1 MALSLLDKAAADNA
15 LARAGNR
22 PKTAEQEAM
31 EAEAREW
38 ELEEEAGRLLELIAS
53 TEAEVSEAEAA
64 DDQPA
69 ANAAK
74 IRLAGL
80 QDQLHIVRQA

>member
-1 MALSLLDKAAADNA
+1 MTSLLDKGAADNA
-15 LARAGNR
+15 LARAGR
-22 PKTAEQEAM
+22 PKTDKQLAM

-38 ELEEEAGRLLELIAS
+38 DLDAEAGRLLALIAS
-53 TEAEVSEAEAA
+53 TEAQVSEAEAA

-80 QDQLHIVRQA
+80 QDELHIVRQH

>member
-1 MALSLLDKAAADNA
+1 MTTLLDKAAADNEA
-15 LARAGNR
+15 ARAGR
-22 PKTAEQEAM
+22 PKTAELLAM

-38 ELEEEAGRLLELIAS
+38 DLDAEAGRLLALIAT

-64 DDQPA
+64 DDQPT

-80 QDQLHIVRQA
+80 QDELHIVRQH